1 MDPICTKMGSLWATP
16 KIKKSNFFSRNNK
29 IRSSAFR
36 NFLFY
41 QNLICFDWVMNAFL
55 SRVSFFVKKVSFLA
69 KTAEAQIRIQI
80 R

>member
-1 MDPICTKMGSLWATP
+1 MGHSQN
-16 KIKKSNFFSRNNK
+16 KKSNFFSRNNK